1 MHLLFFIILLF
12 FTLLFF
18 VKNWMIFQREHNLSK
33 KIINGKLK
41 VVNKKKIIYESNIIK
56 NLN

>member
-33 KIINGKLK
+33 KIINGELK
-41 VVNKKKIIYESNIIK
+41 VVNKKKNNI
-56 NLN
+56 

>member
-1 MHLLFFIILLF
+1 
-12 FTLLFF
+12 
-18 VKNWMIFQREHNLSK
+18 MIFQREHNLSK
-33 KIINGKLK
+33 KIINGELK